1 LRELIGLGNSY
12 IVEKEKVNAVPNCL
26 LLRKIALYITDL
38 FTVFGVIPKSG
49 EIGFPME
56 SESAIGTEA
65 LLMPYLN
72 ALASFRENVR
82 NVAKDNKIVAI
93 LEECDRLRDDV
104 LPELGVRLEDRAQ
117 ETVVKL
123 CDRDILL
130 REREQ
135 KRAIEEA
142 RRLEKERKAA
152 ERAEKEAAKR
162 IPPQEM
168 FCRGEEAKKYSKW
181 DENGIPTHTA
191 DGEEISKKQRKKLE
205 KMWETQQKN
214 YQQATVAE
222 G

>member
-1 LRELIGLGNSY
+1 
-12 IVEKEKVNAVPNCL
+12 
-26 LLRKIALYITDL
+26 
-38 FTVFGVIPKSG
+38 
-49 EIGFPME
+49 M
-56 SESAIGTEA
+56 
-65 LLMPYLN
+65 LMPYLN
-72 ALASFRENVR
+72 ALSSFREKVR
-82 NVAKDNKIVAI
+82 NIAKENKVTAI

-135 KRAIEEA
+135 KRAIEAA
-142 RRLEKERKAA
+142 RREEKERKAA
-152 ERAEKEAAKR
+152 EKAEKEASKR

-168 FCRGEEAKKYSKW
+168 FCRGDEAAKYSKW

-205 KMWETQQKN
+205 KLWETQQKN
-214 YQQATVAE
+214 YQQAMAS
-222 G
+222 GN